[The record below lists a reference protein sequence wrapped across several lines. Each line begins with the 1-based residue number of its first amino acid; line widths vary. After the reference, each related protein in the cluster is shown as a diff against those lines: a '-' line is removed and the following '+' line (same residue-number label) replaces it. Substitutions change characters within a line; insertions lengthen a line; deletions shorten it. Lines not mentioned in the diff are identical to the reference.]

1 MSEKPKIRLFLI
13 TFKTSYMMIL
23 VMKFITIL
31 VFIHRFIYGSF
42 LFFYFSWRM
51 REIWVRW
58 WWVFIVIWIFMF
70 CVLFKHHLRRVRSIT
85 TQYIILY
92 LPTETLLHGC
102 FSEFWSRCRCKT
114 VSWLFHSDI
123 FHLRGENISLRC
135 QFNKICQILIGVLL
149 VYRCKWCL
157 GINIWDPGKLSELLK
172 TTHFFFFG
180 KKTTHVEIMSRRS
193 SS

>member
-1 MSEKPKIRLFLI
+1 
-13 TFKTSYMMIL
+13 
-23 VMKFITIL
+23 MKNARNL
-31 VFIHRFIYGSF
+31 GPVVVSVHRNMDI
-42 LFFYFSWRM
+42 
-51 REIWVRW
+51 
-58 WWVFIVIWIFMF
+58 MF
-70 CVLFKHHLRRVRSIT
+70 CVLFKHHLRHVRSIT

-157 GINIWDPGKLSELLK
+157 GRNIWDPAGKLSELLK